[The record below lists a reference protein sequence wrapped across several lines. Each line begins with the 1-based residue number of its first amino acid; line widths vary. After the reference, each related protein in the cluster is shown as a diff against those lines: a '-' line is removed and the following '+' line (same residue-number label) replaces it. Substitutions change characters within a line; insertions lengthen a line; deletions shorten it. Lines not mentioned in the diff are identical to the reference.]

1 MRFPYGIK
9 NHAAEKENRIP
20 VLCRSDII
28 QNEKDREK
36 TKYKSKAGKNDHSS
50 RVLLPCQLPPA
61 LAVPPAVLRPVP
73 EEPPDALLL
82 SVFSD

>member
-1 MRFPYGIK
+1 MRFPHGIE
-9 NHAAEKENRIP
+9 NHTA
-20 VLCRSDII
+20 D
-28 QNEKDREK
+28 EKDRISVFARCYVIDKKKNRQKPE
-36 TKYKSKAGKNDHSS
+36 YEFKAGKNDHSS